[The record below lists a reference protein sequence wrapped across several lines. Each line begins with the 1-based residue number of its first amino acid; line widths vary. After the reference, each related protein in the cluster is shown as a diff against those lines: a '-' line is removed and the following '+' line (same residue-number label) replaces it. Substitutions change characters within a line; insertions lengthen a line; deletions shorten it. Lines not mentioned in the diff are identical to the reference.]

1 MSESSYT
8 TEFWDWDIEERKRRM
23 HDYQFCINEN
33 EIMFD
38 AADCLLIGDMM
49 FVQQS
54 MVTNLAGIRWLK
66 RHFEPKGIQVHTMH
80 FPYDLFPS
88 HMDCTFVA
96 VRPGLVLTNPDR
108 PFVEEEVKIFKQND
122 WKMVDIPFFTE
133 TKEHPICC
141 QSSRWLSMNV
151 FSITQDKIVV
161 EEGETPLINF
171 LEQEHGFDVL
181 GLPYR
186 KVFEFGGSLHC
197 STWDIRRRGN
207 MKNYFPNREGIED
220 VGLKKMTNL
229 P

>member
-1 MSESSYT
+1 MMRDDSYT
-8 TEFWDWDIEERKRRM
+8 TEFWDWDIEERTKRM

-33 EIMFD
+33 EVMFD
-38 AADCLLIGDMM
+38 AADCELIGDMM

-88 HMDCTFVA
+88 HTDCTFVA

-108 PFVEEEVKIFKQND
+108 PFVD
-122 WKMVDIPFFTE
+122 
-133 TKEHPICC
+133 
-141 QSSRWLSMNV
+141 
-151 FSITQDKIVV
+151 

-181 GLPYR
+181 GIPYR
-186 KVFEFGGSLHC
+186 QVFEFGGSLHC
-197 STWDIRRRGN
+197 STWDIRRRGD
-207 MKNYFPNREGIED
+207 MKNYFPNREGITD
-220 VGLKKMTNL
+220 VGLLNHTDL